1 MKRLRG
7 RGDRV
12 RDRIIKRGNREEGG
26 GGGGRGVRRGRR
38 KEDQG

>member
-26 GGGGRGVRRGRR
+26 GGGRGVRRGRR